1 MIVLNEITKT
11 YHMGSQI
18 VRALQGINLSITAGE
33 FVAIIG
39 ASGSGKSTLMNIIGC
54 LDAPDSGTYQ
64 LSGKDVSRLDDD
76 AQACIRNREIGFIFQ
91 QFNLLPRTSAQKQ
104 VALPLLYQ
112 GVPAKTRLARARDAL
127 TLVGLGDRI
136 DHRPDELS
144 GGQQQRVA
152 IARALVGNPS
162 LLLADEPTGALDSHT
177 TLEIF
182 ALLSEL
188 NAQGRTVVVIT
199 HDHDIARRAKRTVRI
214 SDGRI
219 VSDQHNGA

>member
-11 YHMGSQI
+11 YHMGSQT

-199 HDHDIARRAKRTVRI
+199 HDHDIARRAKRIVRI